1 MRYWDSS
8 ALLPLVVQE
17 RTTAAVQS
25 LLAADRDVLTWWGSR
40 VEAAS
45 ALGRLGRENALEG
58 GALEAAFTRLDAL
71 ARTWDEVLP
80 TEPVREQAIRVLR
93 VHPLR
98 AADALQLAA
107 AVVGAEHQPRSL
119 AVVTL
124 DDRLRQAASREGFEV
139 LPRDEHPR
147 GPQ

>member
-1 MRYWDSS
+1 M
-8 ALLPLVVQE
+8 Q
-17 RTTAAVQS
+17 Q

-45 ALGRLGRENALEG
+45 SLARLGREGSLEG
-58 GALEAAFTRLDAL
+58 GALEAAFTRLAVL

-80 TEPVREQAIRVLR
+80 TEPVREQASRVLR
-93 VHPLR
+93 LHPLR

-107 AVVGAEHQPRSL
+107 AVVGADHQPRSL

-124 DDRLRQAASREGFEV
+124 DSRFRQAAVNEGFEV
-139 LPRDEHPR
+139 LPT
-147 GPQ
+147 